1 MIKNIIF
8 DIGGVI
14 ADFDPIRV
22 LHDMGLSEKQ
32 VQVIAKNTLLG
43 PWWIELD
50 RGVMSK
56 EEVFAKMLGD
66 LSKEMPDAIPIADKF
81 LNEEIVKTV
90 TSFDYS
96 KNWLSDLK
104 KRGYEIYLLTN
115 YPGWLFDYHWEHTFS
130 FTASVK
136 GAFVSGKE
144 KVIKPD
150 DAIYQGILKR
160 FDLTPSECV
169 FLDDRIENVEGA
181 KRNGINAIH
190 FTSFE
195 EASSELE
202 SVLDSDL
209 SRA

>member
-14 ADFDPIRV
+14 ANFDPIRV
-22 LHDMGLSEKQ
+22 LRDMGLTENQ

-43 PWWIELD
+43 PWWVELD

-56 EEVFAKMLGD
+56 EEVFAKMLSD
-66 LSKEMPDAIPIADKF
+66 LSGEMKEAVPIADKF
-81 LNEEIVKTV
+81 LNVEIVKTV

-96 KNWLSDLK
+96 KKWLSDLK
-104 KRGYEIYLLTN
+104 KRGYTIYLLTN

-130 FTASVK
+130 FTESVT

-144 KVIKPD
+144 KIIKPD
-150 DAIYQGILKR
+150 DAIYQGILNR
-160 FDLTPSECV
+160 FGLNPSECV
-169 FLDDRIENVEGA
+169 FLDDRSENVEGA

-195 EASSELE
+195 EASRELDALLA
-202 SVLDSDL
+202 SGLD
-209 SRA
+209 RA

>member
-14 ADFDPIRV
+14 ANFDPIRV

-32 VQVIAKNTLLG
+32 VQIIGKNTLLG

-66 LSKEMPDAIPIADKF
+66 LSKEIHDAIPIAENF

-115 YPGWLFDYHWEHTFS
+115 
-130 FTASVK
+130 
-136 GAFVSGKE
+136 
-144 KVIKPD
+144 
-150 DAIYQGILKR
+150 
-160 FDLTPSECV
+160 
-169 FLDDRIENVEGA
+169 
-181 KRNGINAIH
+181 
-190 FTSFE
+190 
-195 EASSELE
+195 
-202 SVLDSDL
+202 
-209 SRA
+209 